1 MTLKAR
7 ILEDLKK
14 AMLAKDELTRDT
26 LRMVKADLMN
36 KEVETGRDAT
46 DEDTLGVLARAVKT
60 REDSVT
66 QYDEGGRPDAADKER
81 QEIAVIQRYL
91 PKKLG
96 EAEVQS
102 EIEAIVS
109 ELGLSGKK
117 DMGKVMKELKSRHG
131 AAIDGRTASKLAAE
145 ILG

>member
-1 MTLKAR
+1 MTVKAR

-26 LRMVKADLMN
+26 LRMVKADLTN

-46 DEDTLGVLARAVKT
+46 DEDTLAVLARAVKT
-60 REDSVT
+60 RQDSVA
-66 QYDEGGRPDAADKER
+66 QYEEGGRPEAADKER
-81 QEIAVIQRYL
+81 QEIAIIEQYL

-96 EAEVQS
+96 EAELRA
-102 EIEAIVS
+102 EIEKLVS
-109 ELGLSGKK
+109 EMGLSGKK
-117 DMGKVMKELKSRHG
+117 DMGKVMKELKSKHG
-131 AAIDGRTASKLAAE
+131 AAIDGRTASKLAGE

>member
-46 DEDTLGVLARAVKT
+46 DEDTLAVLARAVKT
-60 REDSVT
+60 RKDSIT
-66 QYDEGGRPDAADKER
+66 QYEEGGRPEAADTER
-81 QEIAVIQRYL
+81 QEVAIIERYL

-96 EAEVQS
+96 EDELRA
-102 EIEAIVS
+102 EIESLVS
-109 ELGLSGKK
+109 DLGLSGKK

-131 AAIDGRTASKLAAE
+131 AAIDGRTASKLAGE

>member
-60 REDSVT
+60 RQDSIT
-66 QYDEGGRPDAADKER
+66 QYEEGGRPEAADMER
-81 QEIAVIQRYL
+81 REVAIIERYL

-96 EAEVQS
+96 EAELRT
-102 EIEAIVS
+102 EIEGLVS

-131 AAIDGRTASKLAAE
+131 AAVDGRTASKLAGE